1 MKDFHVHTTF
11 CDGNHTPEEMVIA
24 AIEKGLDTIGF
35 SAHSYTFFDASYCM
49 KKENIDLYKAEI
61 NALKEKYSNKI
72 KILCGVEQDYYSDMP
87 TAGFDYVI
95 GSVHYLKVG
104 EEYFS
109 IDDDA
114 DILKAACDK
123 YYGGD
128 FYLLCNNYFKTVAKV
143 AKKTNA
149 DIIGH
154 FDLVTKFNEK
164 YNFFNENDSKYI
176 AAYRT
181 AVDSL
186 IKDNITFEINT
197 GAISRGYKSTPYP
210 SRQILKY
217 IAEKNGKVILSSDS
231 HSTKGL
237 CFEFEKWSAFT
248 RNMGLNLV

>member
-11 CDGNHTPEEMVIA
+11 CDGNNTPVEMVIA
-24 AIEKGLDTIGF
+24 AIEKGLDAIGF
-35 SAHSYTFFDASYCM
+35 SAHSYTFFDKSYCM
-49 KKENIDLYKAEI
+49 KKEDIELYKAEI
-61 NALKEKYSNKI
+61 SALKEKYSGKI

-128 FYLLCNNYFKTVAKV
+128 FYLLCSDYFKTVAKV
-143 AKKTNA
+143 AEKTNA
-149 DIIGH
+149 NIIGH

-164 YNFFNENDSKYI
+164 YSFFDENDSRYI
-176 AAYRT
+176 AAYRS

-186 IKDNITFEINT
+186 IKANIPFEINT

-210 SRQILKY
+210 SWQILKY

-231 HSTKGL
+231 HSKQGL
-237 CFEFEKWSAFT
+237 YFEFEKWSTFAT
-248 RNMGLNLV
+248 DMGLNLI

>member
-1 MKDFHVHTTF
+1 MKDFHIHTTF
-11 CDGNHTPEEMVIA
+11 CDGNNTPEEMVVS
-24 AIEKGLDTIGF
+24 AIEKGLTTIGF
-35 SAHSYTFFDASYCM
+35 SAHSYTFFDESYCM
-49 KKENIDLYKAEI
+49 KKENIEAYKAEI
-61 NALKEKYSNKI
+61 SSLKEKYRGKI
-72 KILCGVEQDYYSDMP
+72 EILCGVEQDYYSDMP

-114 DILKAACDK
+114 DILKSACDK

-128 FYLLCNNYFKTVAKV
+128 FYLLCDDYFKTVAKV
-143 AKKTNA
+143 AEKTNA

-164 YNFFNENDSKYI
+164 YNFFDENDSRYA
-176 AAYRT
+176 AAYRS

-186 IKDNITFEINT
+186 IKADIPFEINT
-197 GAISRGYKSTPYP
+197 GAISRGYKSIPYP
-210 SRQILKY
+210 SQQILKY
-217 IAEKNGKVILSSDS
+217 IAKKNGKVILSSDS

-237 CFEFEKWSAFT
+237 CFEFEKWSAFA
-248 RNMGLNLV
+248 RDMELNLI